1 VVYPFY
7 MKLIKIMLLF
17 FFSLSVLAAS
27 EEDDIAWGL
36 EKDKKGI
43 QIYTGKSK
51 HGKFMVYK
59 AETVINSRL
68 SNVFNFLQDTSVITG
83 WLYNLKSIELLNI
96 KDTYETD
103 YYAIYS
109 TPWPVSDVSAV
120 LRATWQYDRINK
132 LLKNSTISV
141 DAGQYSDDGYMHIPL
156 IETHNR
162 FQQVGTNEVKLSF
175 QVTIDH
181 GYALP
186 GLIVDTVSVET
197 LYETLVNLKQVD
209 YKKYNANNLLG
220 VLPQIGETSQ

>member
-1 VVYPFY
+1 
-7 MKLIKIMLLF
+7 MLLF

-27 EEDDIAWGL
+27 EGDDLTWIL

-51 HGKFMVYK
+51 SGKFMVYK

-68 SNVFNFLQDTSVITG
+68 SNVFNFLQNTSVTTS

-96 KDTYETD
+96 NDSYETN
-103 YYAIYS
+103 YYVLYS
-109 TPWPVSDVSAV
+109 TPWPISDVSAV

-141 DAGQYSDDGYMHIPL
+141 DAGQYNDDGYMHIPL
-156 IETHNR
+156 IETQNR
-162 FQQVGTNEVKLSF
+162 FQQIGTNEVSLSF
-175 QVTIDH
+175 QITIDH

-186 GLIVDTVSVET
+186 DLIVDTVSVET
-197 LYETLVNLKQVD
+197 LYETLANLKQID
-209 YKKYNANNLLG
+209 YKKYNDVNLLG
-220 VLPQIGETSQ
+220 TLPQSEETSQ